1 MLTFLK
7 RALVVVVCSLL
18 GGLSSCG
25 VGASA
30 GAPFSELDRSLG
42 AAVAVMFGW
51 FAGAVV
57 SVVSAS
63 VWLRTDVPRASRRL
77 WWMYLLTAVAAFY
90 GAVSSVRRGGSF
102 GFAWLG
108 LFSGAWT
115 SAVFALGA
123 IAWSKVRP
131 ARPLETA
138 EP

>member
-1 MLTFLK
+1 MLTFVK

-42 AAVAVMFGW
+42 AVIAVGFGW

-63 VWLRTDVPRASRRL
+63 VWLRTDVPRAARRL
-77 WWMYLLTAVAAFY
+77 WWRYLLTAVAAAC
-90 GAVSSVRRGGSF
+90 GVVWSVRRGGSF
-102 GFAWLG
+102 GFAWVA

-115 SAVFALGA
+115 SAAFTVGA
-123 IAWSKVRP
+123 IAWSKIRP
-131 ARPLETA
+131 QHPLETA

>member
-1 MLTFLK
+1 MFTFLK

-42 AAVAVMFGW
+42 ATIAVAFGW

-63 VWLRTDVPRASRRL
+63 VWLRADVFFTSRRL
-77 WWMYLLTAVAAFY
+77 WWLYLLTAVAASY
-90 GAVSSVRRGGSF
+90 GAVWSLSGGSSL
-102 GFAWLG
+102 GFVWLG

-115 SAVFALGA
+115 SAAFAVGA
-123 IAWSKVRP
+123 IVWSKVRP
-131 ARPLETA
+131 
-138 EP
+138 